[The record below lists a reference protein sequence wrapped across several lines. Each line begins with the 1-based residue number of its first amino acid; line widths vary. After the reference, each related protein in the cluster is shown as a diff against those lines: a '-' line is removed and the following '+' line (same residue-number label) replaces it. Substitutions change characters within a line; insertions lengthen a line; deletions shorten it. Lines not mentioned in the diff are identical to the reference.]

1 MTARTSN
8 SERVLV
14 LAGKPRDSRLAVDFL
29 TRANVDARACDTADA
44 LFDEMRLWDVGAVVL
59 AEEALGPAE
68 LHTLAA
74 LLPAQP
80 PWSDLPVVLFSSR
93 SGHSVDKL
101 LVALG
106 GNVTALERPVRS
118 ATLITAVRT
127 ALRTRRRQYQL
138 RDVVDRMADA
148 TRKLEE
154 QDRRKDEFLAML
166 GHELRNPLAAILGAV
181 YIMQHSR
188 GSEISARQ
196 PPIIER
202 QARHLTRLVNDLLDV
217 SRVTLGKITLDREQ
231 VDLRDVATRCVQTYQ
246 TAAANL
252 RHRLTLV
259 VGSDPVLVEGDLVR
273 LEQVLSN
280 LVNNAIKYTPAGGHI
295 HVSVRVEGDE
305 GVITVKDDGAGMDAD
320 LLPKIFDL
328 FTQATPTL
336 DRSRGGLG
344 LGLSLVKSLVERHGG
359 QVTADSRGV
368 GQGSEFAVRL
378 PLITRPTPS
387 AAQGAPV
394 ATAGDGLSVLVIED
408 NEDARETMQMLLQM
422 WGYDVRDRRR
432 RPGGPRPR
440 ARALARGG
448 DRRHRPAQARRLRGR
463 PPDPR
468 PRRPG
473 RYPAPDRR
481 HRLRSARGPPPGAR
495 RRLRPSPAQAGQ
507 RRGPRPAATRLCQ
520 RPPLTVGPVD
530 PRTRR
535 RPTAPTAKPA
545 RKAGRAVARIT

>member
-1 MTARTSN
+1 M
-8 SERVLV
+8 

-29 TRANVDARACDTADA
+29 RHAGVDAHICDDADA
-44 LFDEMRLWDVGAVVL
+44 LFAEMGRWDLGAVVL
-59 AEEALGPAE
+59 AEEALGSAE
-68 LHTLAA
+68 THALAA

-80 PWSDLPVVLFSSR
+80 PWSDLPVVLFSNR

-138 RDVVDRMADA
+138 RDVLGRMAEA

-166 GHELRNPLAAILGAV
+166 GHELRNPLAAVLGAV

-188 GSEISARQ
+188 GSEISSRQ

-217 SRVTLGKITLDREQ
+217 SRVTLGKITLEREQ
-231 VDLRDVATRCVQTYQ
+231 VDLREVATRCVQTYQ
-246 TAAANL
+246 TAAGNQ

-259 VGSDPVLVEGDLVR
+259 VGNEPVVVEGDLVR

-295 HVSVRVEGDE
+295 HVAVRVQAGE
-305 GVITVKDDGAGMDAD
+305 GVITVKDDGSGIDAE

-359 QVTADSRGV
+359 RVVATSRGL
-368 GQGSEFAVRL
+368 GLGSEFAVRL
-378 PLITRPTPS
+378 PLLARPAPSLTLATPLVTV
-387 AAQGAPV
+387 GE
-394 ATAGDGLSVLVIED
+394 GLTVLLIED
-408 NEDARETMQMLLQM
+408 NEDARETMQMLLEM
-422 WGYDVRDRRR
+422 WGYTVETAADGQEGLSKALE
-432 RPGGPRPR
+432 RPPAVAIVDIGLPKLDGYEVARQIR
-440 ARALARGG
+440 ARADQGKPHLIAVTGYG
-448 DRRHRPAQARRLRGR
+448 QPEDRRQALEAGFDHHLPKPVNADDLALLLRDCASIHR
-463 PPDPR
+463 
-468 PRRPG
+468 
-473 RYPAPDRR
+473 
-481 HRLRSARGPPPGAR
+481 
-495 RRLRPSPAQAGQ
+495 
-507 RRGPRPAATRLCQ
+507 
-520 RPPLTVGPVD
+520 
-530 PRTRR
+530 
-535 RPTAPTAKPA
+535 
-545 RKAGRAVARIT
+545 